1 MYSNSIKDFLKESN
15 SIDVKGSDSDVIA
28 LKKKQQRASKDED
41 LGKLQ

>member
-28 LKKKQQRASKDED
+28 LKKQQRASKDED